1 MPGKMVGTT
10 LPDRFRFRG
19 YTRRMQTIN
28 GPEIARLLARHGIAG
43 LDAAGSDSR
52 EAAIGGRLAQI
63 HFAQHEDGPVA
74 TVTIAGVEASAHC
87 PLDEAGA
94 LALAGR
100 LHERGALGTEAAS
113 AHLLAHLL
121 VKMSAAF
128 ADSAA
133 EAAIFEDV
141 HLHRAAYHIDRV
153 ILKHAE
159 PLRFEGRLAPD
170 SHDRHA
176 VFSHR
181 HGDSTEFPK

>member
-1 MPGKMVGTT
+1 
-10 LPDRFRFRG
+10 
-19 YTRRMQTIN
+19 MQTIN
-28 GPEIARLLARHGIAG
+28 GPEIERLLARHGIAG
-43 LDAAGSDSR
+43 PEVAGSDSR

-63 HFAQHEDGPVA
+63 HFAKHEDGTVA
-74 TVTIAGVEASAHC
+74 TVTIAGIQSTAKC
-87 PLDEAGA
+87 PLDHAGA

-100 LHERGALGTEAAS
+100 LQERHAIGSDGSS
-113 AHLLAHLL
+113 AHLLANLL
-121 VKMSAAF
+121 VKLSEAF

-141 HLHRAAYHIDRV
+141 HLHQASYHIDRV

-159 PLRFEGRLAPD
+159 PLRFEPRLAPD